1 MRGDE
6 EHIVGNRQDLTET
19 MRRDLEVA
27 STEPHR
33 ARRSKIDE
41 RIRVGCNMYLLVL
54 TGTATFRERLQFQQT
69 HVVFIS
75 SVEAIENAI

>member
-1 MRGDE
+1 
-6 EHIVGNRQDLTET
+6 
-19 MRRDLEVA
+19 
-27 STEPHR
+27 
-33 ARRSKIDE
+33 
-41 RIRVGCNMYLLVL
+41 MYLLVL